1 MILYKE
7 NLMPWYRAVRHQIA
21 MKYSYCLLGHNSL
34 KDWGICPLHI
44 GDFALTATTYV
55 DTNMADIR

>member
-1 MILYKE
+1 
-7 NLMPWYRAVRHQIA
+7 MPWYRAVRHQIA